1 MNKFLAAA
9 ALVTI
14 ATASTA
20 RSYDAPADPPVMPP
34 VIIEDQAASSSAP
47 SGALVMALTT
57 IVVFGA
63 ALAN

>member
-20 RSYDAPADPPVMPP
+20 GSYDAPADPPVMPP
-34 VIIEDQAASSSAP
+34 VIIEEQAASSSAP
-47 SGALVMALTT
+47 SAGLVLGLTT
-57 IVVFGA
+57 LVIFSA